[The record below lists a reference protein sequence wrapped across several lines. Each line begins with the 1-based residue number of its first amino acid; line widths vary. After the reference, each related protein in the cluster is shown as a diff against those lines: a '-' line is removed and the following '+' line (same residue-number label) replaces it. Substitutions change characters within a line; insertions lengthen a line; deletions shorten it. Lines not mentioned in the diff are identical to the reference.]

1 MDKPMLEP
9 RRVEPNM
16 YRYDEFD
23 ARFVSERVEQFAG
36 QVARRLSGELTED
49 QFKPLRLM
57 NGLYLQLH
65 AYMLRIAVPY
75 GTLSSRQMRKLA
87 HIARTYDKNF
97 GHFTTRT
104 NLQFNW
110 IKLVDVPAILRELAE
125 VEMHCIQTSGNCVRN
140 VTADQFAGATGEEIE
155 DPRPLSEIIRQWS
168 SLHPEFVFL
177 ARKFKIAVG
186 ASETDRAALQYHDM
200 AVQIVRNAEGRVG
213 YKVIAGGGMGRTPY
227 IAHVMREFVE
237 REDILAYLEAVLRV
251 YNQDSRRDNL
261 HKQRIKILINAIGPE
276 EMRRRVDR
284 EFQELKKM
292 GTLQLPQAELDRIAA
307 YFAPPAFETGL
318 SDAMPDAGRDFA
330 NWVKTNVSKHRAP
343 GYAIATITLKTPGQ
357 VPGDATSEQ
366 MDVIADLMDE
376 FSVGEVRV
384 THEQNLVLP
393 HVRKKDLPAI
403 YARLK
408 ELEFASPNAGLIT
421 DIIACPGLD
430 YCDLA
435 NARSIPIAQK
445 IARKFEDLDRQHDIG
460 ELKIKI
466 SGCINA
472 CGHHHAGHIGILGV
486 DKKGVEFYQL
496 QLGGSGAEDAS
507 IGEVMGPGFTEHE
520 IAGAVE
526 RVVNVYL
533 AQRKPGE
540 RFLDAYRRIGMA
552 PFKAAAYE
560 MEAA

>member
-1 MDKPMLEP
+1 
-9 RRVEPNM
+9 M

-23 ARFVSERVEQFAG
+23 AKFVAERVEQFRG
-36 QVARRLSGELTED
+36 QVARRLAGELTED

-75 GTLSSRQMRKLA
+75 GTLASRQMRKLA
-87 HIARTYDKNF
+87 HIARKYDKGF

-104 NLQFNW
+104 NMQMHW
-110 IKLVDVPAILRELAE
+110 IRLVDVPDILAELAS

-140 VTADQFAGATGEEIE
+140 TTADQFAGATPEEIE
-155 DPRPLSEIIRQWS
+155 DPRPLCEIIRQWS

-186 ASETDRAALQYHDM
+186 ACEKDRAAMQWHDM
-200 AVQIVRNAEGRVG
+200 AVQVVKNEEGRTG
-213 YKVIAGGGMGRTPY
+213 YLVMAGGGMGRTPY
-227 IAHVMREFVE
+227 VAHVMKEFVE

-251 YNQDSRRDNL
+251 YNQDSRRDNI
-261 HKQRIKILINAIGPE
+261 HKQRIKILINTIGVE
-276 EMRRRVDR
+276 EMRRRVMR
-284 EFQELKKM
+284 EFLELKAM
-292 GTLQLPQAELDRIAA
+292 GTLQLPPEELARIKA
-307 YFAPPAFETGL
+307 YFAPPPFEAL
-318 SDAMPDAGRDFA
+318 PDAMPVGDAAFE
-330 NWVKTNVSKHRAP
+330 NWKKTNVHPHRAP
-343 GYAIATITLKTPGQ
+343 GYAIATITLKAIGQ
-357 VPGDATSEQ
+357 VPGDISADQ
-366 MDVIADLMDE
+366 MDAVADMMDA
-376 FSVGEVRV
+376 FSVGEIRV

-393 HVRKKDLPAI
+393 HVRQKDLPAI
-403 YARLK
+403 FARLQA
-408 ELEFASPNAGLIT
+408 LDLATPNSGLIT

-435 NARSIPIAQK
+435 NARSIPIAQA
-445 IARKFEDLDRQHDIG
+445 IAKRFADLDRQHDIG

-496 QLGGSGAEDAS
+496 LLGGSGAEDAS
-507 IGEVMGPGFTEHE
+507 VGQIMGRGFGEHE
-520 IAGAVE
+520 IVDAVE
-526 RVVNVYL
+526 RVVDAYL
-533 AQRKPGE
+533 ALRQTGE
-540 RFLDAYRRIGMA
+540 RFLDTCRRVGLE

-560 MEAA
+560 EKVAA

>member
-1 MDKPMLEP
+1 MSEIT
-9 RRVEPNM
+9 PNM

-23 ARFVSERVEQFAG
+23 ARFVGERVEQFAG

-65 AYMLRIAVPY
+65 AYMLRVAVPY
-75 GTLSSRQMRKLA
+75 GTLSSRQLRKLA

-104 NLQFNW
+104 NMQFNW
-110 IKLVDVPAILRELAE
+110 IKLVDVPKILRELAD

-140 VTADQFAGATGEEIE
+140 VTADQFAGATDEEIE

-186 ASETDRAALQYHDM
+186 ATQKDRAALQWHDM
-200 AVQIVRNAEGRVG
+200 AVQVVKNKEGRTG
-213 YKVIAGGGMGRTPY
+213 YLVMAGGGMGRTPY
-227 IAHVMREFVE
+227 IAHVMNEFVE

-251 YNQDSRRDNL
+251 YNQDSRRDNI
-261 HKQRIKILINAIGPE
+261 HKQRIKILINTIGPE
-276 EMRRRVDR
+276 EMRRRVAR
-284 EFQELKKM
+284 EFEELKRM
-292 GTLQLPQAELDRIAA
+292 GTLQLPQAELDRITA
-307 YFAPPAFETGL
+307 YFAPPKFETGL
-318 SDAMPDAGRDFA
+318 PDTIPEAGQDFA
-330 NWVKTNVSKHRAP
+330 NWVRTNVHKHRAP

-366 MDVIADLMDE
+366 MDVIADLMDTY
-376 FSVGEVRV
+376 SVGEVRV

-403 YARLK
+403 YAKLK
-408 ELEFASPNAGLIT
+408 ALDFAAPNAGLIT

-435 NARSIPIAQK
+435 NARSIPIAQH
-445 IARKFEDLDRQHDIG
+445 IAKKFANLDRQHEIG

-496 QLGGSGAEDAS
+496 LLGGSGAEDAS
-507 IGEVMGPGFTEHE
+507 VGEIMGPGFGEHE
-520 IAGAVE
+520 IADAVE
-526 RVVNVYL
+526 RVVNVYIRN
-533 AQRKPGE
+533 RKPGE
-540 RFLDAYRRIGMA
+540 RFLDTYRRLGMA
-552 PFKAAAYE
+552 PFKDAAYE
-560 MEAA
+560 KEAA

>member
-1 MDKPMLEP
+1 MLNP
-9 RRVEPNM
+9 IPVQPNM

-23 ARFVSERVEQFAG
+23 AKFVAERVEQFSG
-36 QVARRLSGELTED
+36 QVQRRLKGELTED

-75 GTLSSRQMRKLA
+75 GTLSSKQMRKLA
-87 HIARTYDKNF
+87 YIARTYDKNF

-104 NLQFNW
+104 NMQFNW
-110 IKLVDVPAILRELAE
+110 IRLVDVPDIQRHLAE

-140 VTADQFAGATGEEIE
+140 VTADQFAGATDEELE

-186 ASETDRAALQYHDM
+186 SCEKDRAALKWHDM
-200 AVQIVRNAEGRVG
+200 AVQIVRNEQGRTG
-213 YKVIAGGGMGRTPY
+213 YLVMAGGGMGRTPY
-227 IAHVMREFVE
+227 VAHVMKEFVE

-251 YNQDSRRDNL
+251 YNQDSRRDNI
-261 HKQRIKILINAIGPE
+261 HKQRIKILINTIGVE
-276 EMRRRVDR
+276 EMRRRVDL
-284 EFQELKKM
+284 EFQELKAM

-307 YFAPPAFETGL
+307 YFAPPKFETGL
-318 SDAMPDAGRDFA
+318 PDTIPEAGPDFA
-330 NWVKTNVSKHRAP
+330 NWVRTNVSRHKQP

-366 MDVIADLMDE
+366 MDVIANLMDE

-384 THEQNLVLP
+384 THEQNLTLP
-393 HVRKKDLPAI
+393 HVRKVDLPAI

-408 ELEFASPNAGLIT
+408 ELDFAAPNAGLIT

-445 IARKFEDLDRQHDIG
+445 IAKKFENLDRQHQIG

-496 QLGGSGAEDAS
+496 LLGGSGAEDAA
-507 IGEVMGPGFTEHE
+507 IGDIMGPGFTEHD
-520 IAGAVE
+520 IAEAVE
-526 RVVNVYL
+526 RVVNVYI
-533 AQRKPGE
+533 AERQGTE
-540 RFLDAYRRIGMA
+540 RFLDTYRRIGMEK
-552 PFKAAAYE
+552 FKAAAYE
-560 MEAA
+560 TVAA

>member
-1 MDKPMLEP
+1 
-9 RRVEPNM
+9 M

-23 ARFVSERVEQFAG
+23 AKFVAERVEQFRG

-87 HIARTYDKNF
+87 HIARTYDKGF

-110 IKLVDVPAILRELAE
+110 IKLVDVPDILAHLAS

-140 VTADQFAGATGEEIE
+140 VTADQFAGATPEEIE
-155 DPRPLSEIIRQWS
+155 DPRPLAEIIRQWS

-186 ASETDRAALQYHDM
+186 ATETDRAALQWHDM
-200 AVQIVRNAEGRVG
+200 AVEIVRNAEGRTG
-213 YKVIAGGGMGRTPY
+213 YKVMAGGGMGRTPY

-251 YNQDSRRDNL
+251 YNQDSRRDNI
-261 HKQRIKILINAIGPE
+261 HKQRIKILINAIGVE

-284 EFQELKKM
+284 EFQELKRM
-292 GTLQLPQAELDRIAA
+292 GTLQLPAAELDRIKA
-307 YFAPPAFETGL
+307 YFAPPAFETL
-318 SDAMPDAGRDFA
+318 ADAMPTGSADFE
-330 NWVKTNVSKHRAP
+330 NWKKTNVHRHRAP
-343 GYAIATITLKTPGQ
+343 GYAIATISLKAIGQ
-357 VPGDATSEQ
+357 VPGDASADQ
-366 MDVIADLMDE
+366 MDAIADLMDAY
-376 FSVGEVRV
+376 SVGEIRV
-384 THEQNLVLP
+384 SHEQNLVLP
-393 HVRKKDLPAI
+393 HVKQKDLPAI
-403 YARLK
+403 FARLQA
-408 ELEFASPNAGLIT
+408 LDLATPNSGLIT

-435 NARSIPIAQK
+435 NARSIPIAQR
-445 IARKFEDLDRQHDIG
+445 IAKKFADLKRQHDIG

-507 IGEVMGPGFTEHE
+507 IGDIMGPGFGEHE

-526 RVVNVYL
+526 RVVDVYL
-533 AQRKPGE
+533 KERKTGE
-540 RFLDAYRRIGMA
+540 RFLDTYRRIGMA
-552 PFKAAAYE
+552 KFKDAAYE
-560 MEAA
+560 QVAA